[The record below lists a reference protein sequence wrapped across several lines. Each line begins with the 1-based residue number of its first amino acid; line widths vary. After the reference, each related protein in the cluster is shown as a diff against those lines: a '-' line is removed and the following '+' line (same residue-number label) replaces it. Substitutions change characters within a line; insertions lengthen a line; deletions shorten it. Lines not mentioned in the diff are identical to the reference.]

1 MERLMSLNGYVRQ
14 LKPRTENYIPPVDK
28 VQSFLSEDIDL
39 PSDVLDGFE
48 YTQADKSEKARVQI
62 KVLSADRD
70 TDRDEILRRLKNA
83 GVTANTA
90 PTNSSVDP
98 IDGTFDGRNFR
109 INVKPKTGGMGES
122 TLNSSITEL
131 FPCIAFEKNLNPT
144 TVEDFMEKLMGVNLS
159 SCTSIIKSD
168 LDAAQKTVN
177 GAEGSSKYKEK
188 MENALGILQFINDQH
203 KDKPIKQVY
212 WGYRGKPSGVPKN
225 HPGDMFIEYMDKKM
239 LGVSLK
245 AGGKKT
251 SEPQLNTY
259 HKTIFVNRKGPS
271 FNDQTG
277 SDALR
282 TLTYKQVYS
291 KIKGIPPITN
301 FDGGKN
307 GRHKDK
313 DKTIDAINKLPSRD
327 QEKYYNE
334 YLALARQGV
343 INRMNK
349 NVKQSMVWIKDAILR
364 EAPDVPTM
372 VVKAIG
378 SNYEE
383 VTDRDAVGVFLPQV
397 KFVKAYPASTKQ
409 NWVIELV
416 SGTESVKLGMTIRS
430 SSGGKLKQWSLKVT
444 YNGILK

>member
-131 FPCIAFEKNLNPT
+131 FPCIAFEKKLNPT

-188 MENALGILQFINDQH
+188 MENALGIL
-203 KDKPIKQVY
+203 
-212 WGYRGKPSGVPKN
+212 
-225 HPGDMFIEYMDKKM
+225 
-239 LGVSLK
+239 
-245 AGGKKT
+245 
-251 SEPQLNTY
+251 
-259 HKTIFVNRKGPS
+259 
-271 FNDQTG
+271 
-277 SDALR
+277 
-282 TLTYKQVYS
+282 
-291 KIKGIPPITN
+291 
-301 FDGGKN
+301 
-307 GRHKDK
+307 
-313 DKTIDAINKLPSRD
+313 
-327 QEKYYNE
+327 
-334 YLALARQGV
+334 
-343 INRMNK
+343 
-349 NVKQSMVWIKDAILR
+349 
-364 EAPDVPTM
+364 
-372 VVKAIG
+372 
-378 SNYEE
+378 
-383 VTDRDAVGVFLPQV
+383 
-397 KFVKAYPASTKQ
+397 
-409 NWVIELV
+409 
-416 SGTESVKLGMTIRS
+416 
-430 SSGGKLKQWSLKVT
+430 
-444 YNGILK
+444 